1 MGAAWAD
8 EVARR
13 DVIDLAGRIGLSTC
27 PACGHTPSRGDNRPG
42 RFGSVRS
49 NGPLWTCYAC
59 QAGGSSLN
67 LLSFVV
73 LGRRRPLGSADWR
86 RLETAA
92 RHLWAGLPV
101 GASVQPVVERLS
113 KSDRIAKQGAEARVA
128 GDLADRAAKACGL
141 PPEDSIDFFPSA
153 LHWVRS
159 GNIAA
164 AQLVADE
171 IAAFANREARGKNV

>member
-13 DVIDLAGRIGLSTC
+13 DVVDLAGRIGLSTC

-42 RFGSVRS
+42 RFGSVRA
-49 NGPLWTCYAC
+49 NGPVWTCYAC
-59 QAGGSSLN
+59 QAGGNSLT
-67 LLSFVV
+67 LLAYVV
-73 LGRRRPLGSADWR
+73 LGRRAAGSADWR
-86 RLETAA
+86 RLESAA
-92 RHLWAGLPV
+92 RSLWAGLPV
-101 GASVQPVVERLS
+101 GASARPITQRLS
-113 KSDRIAKQGAEARVA
+113 KSDRIAKQGAEARA
-128 GDLADRAAKACGL
+128 AWTCAQRAAAACGL
-141 PPEDSIDFFPSA
+141 EFEDAIDFFPSA

-171 IAAFANREARGKNV
+171 IAAFANREARGNDV